1 MHAVAITN
9 FWGLFFLIL
18 TIADEEE
25 EKSKKARSES
35 WQC

>member
-1 MHAVAITN
+1 MHAVAN
-9 FWGLFFLIL
+9 NKVLGFLLL